1 MLENFSHWTVT
12 PSAVYSPPV
21 HPTTINLWLFLAVP
35 ARNASTLIQCSSREY
50 YYNVVVEYTATVQS
64 KQC

>member
-1 MLENFSHWTVT
+1 MCGGGGENGFLKIESGEVR
-12 PSAVYSPPV
+12 
-21 HPTTINLWLFLAVP
+21 FLAVP

-64 KQC
+64 EQC